1 DDEEKRGVN
10 LFFYIADESSKVL
23 NLGLQGSSTLVC
35 GSREVDVG
43 NWQLHLK
50 SETPGLVSHY
60 CGFKTANS
68 VNLSDL
74 VQKNLTENM
83 FGQVKLSD
91 TAEDDSNVYVFQ
103 ISTMSQFSTIDI
115 ALDEKTADM
124 EDRTNTLTGSQLTT
138 LLAEKHVAFDEK
150 FRECFNLSEEIDAKT
165 LDVGKSAIGNMLGGI
180 GYLYGQSKVYYH
192 KSKHHFLHYWP
203 AELYT
208 AVPCRSKLPWGQLS
222 DEGFHQ
228 MLIWRWDFRIT
239 LDIVGHWLDL
249 MNVEGWIPLQ
259 INSLKPF
266 HISQLGMLH
275 PREQILGLEALRL
288 VSNCSKIKHD
298 HVQYPDVVNPPT
310 LLLVLCGNKFFLYE
324 KKFNDEESAEIVS
337 FLERAFA
344 RLEAWFQW
352 LYTSQ
357 KGKKEGSFY
366 WRGRDSTTDQELNP
380 RTVASG
386 MDDYPRASH
395 PSDDEMHVDLRC
407 WIYLAADCMKF
418 ITTFLQ
424 RKKTEEDY
432 SSIVHQLSDFDDLNK
447 MHYDR
452 DHKTYLDFGNHAEKV
467 RLVIEF
473 GRGIRVTDEEPELKK
488 VPRVGYASLFH
499 FMSKIIPPHSEI
511 LEQQLDLIS
520 SNELVC
526 SDYGL
531 LSLAKTSSLYM
542 TPNALM
548 NQPPCWR
555 GPIWMNI
562 NYMILA
568 SLKHYSSVE
577 GPYSD
582 KARDIYVK
590 LRNNLIRYICI
601 LVSC

>member
-10 LFFYIADESSKVL
+10 LFFYIADESGKVL

-74 VQKNLTENM
+74 VQKNLTVSDILN
-83 FGQVKLSD
+83 FAVKLSD

-115 ALDEKTADM
+115 AFISGIDEKTADM

-150 FRECFNLSEEIDAKT
+150 FRECFNLSEEY
-165 LDVGKSAIGNMLGGI
+165 V
-180 GYLYGQSKVYYH
+180 YL
-192 KSKHHFLHYWP
+192 
-203 AELYT
+203 
-208 AVPCRSKLPWGQLS
+208 
-222 DEGFHQ
+222 
-228 MLIWRWDFRIT
+228 IT
-239 LDIVGHWLDL
+239 
-249 MNVEGWIPLQ
+249 
-259 INSLKPF
+259 
-266 HISQLGMLH
+266 
-275 PREQILGLEALRL
+275 R

-337 FLERAFA
+337 FLE
-344 RLEAWFQW
+344 AWFQW

-366 WRGRDSTTDQELNP
+366 WRGRDSTTVQHSCN
-380 RTVASG
+380 TVASG
-386 MDDYPRASH
+386 MDDYPWASH

-424 RKKTEEDY
+424 RKKNDY

-467 RLVIEF
+467 RLVIDV
-473 GRGIRVTDEEPELKK
+473 GRGIRVTNEEPELKK
-488 VPRVGYASLFH
+488 VPHVGYASLFP

-531 LSLAKTSSLYM
+531 LSLAKTSSSYM
-542 TPNALM
+542 TPNSLM

-590 LRNNLIRYICI
+590 LRNNLISNVVGEYDKTRYIWERYDQTKGTGEGGRNFTGWSALI
-601 LVSC
+601 LLIMTEDYPRLQKRSWLSNPAHVSEIK

>member
-1 DDEEKRGVN
+1 MDSTVMCRPPTANGPPTSALSARGPHPVPTVRPLIFQGLES
-10 LFFYIADESSKVL
+10 LFTDPAITTRPFPVLWPHSHAIANHFTIGHSSFHYSS
-23 NLGLQGSSTLVC
+23 SSTLN
-35 GSREVDVG
+35 SRV
-43 NWQLHLK
+43 
-50 SETPGLVSHY
+50 
-60 CGFKTANS
+60 
-68 VNLSDL
+68 LS
-74 VQKNLTENM
+74 
-83 FGQVKLSD
+83 GC
-91 TAEDDSNVYVFQ
+91 AP
-103 ISTMSQFSTIDI
+103 
-115 ALDEKTADM
+115 EKVIHP
-124 EDRTNTLTGSQLTT
+124 STT
-138 LLAEKHVAFDEK
+138 LDQTRL
-150 FRECFNLSEEIDAKT
+150 T
-165 LDVGKSAIGNMLGGI
+165 LEFFQDV
-180 GYLYGQSKVYYH
+180 
-192 KSKHHFLHYWP
+192 
-203 AELYT
+203 
-208 AVPCRSKLPWGQLS
+208 
-222 DEGFHQ
+222 
-228 MLIWRWDFRIT
+228 
-239 LDIVGHWLDL
+239 
-249 MNVEGWIPLQ
+249 
-259 INSLKPF
+259 
-266 HISQLGMLH
+266 
-275 PREQILGLEALRL
+275 LRK
-288 VSNCSKIKHD
+288 SKIKHD

-310 LLLVLCGNKFFLYE
+310 LLLVLCDLIIGIDE
-324 KKFNDEESAEIVS
+324 KKFNDDESAEIVS

-488 VPRVGYASLFH
+488 VPRVGYASLFP

-590 LRNNLIRYICI
+590 LRNNLIRIPSENSEGFPRKEEIPRNYFPRTCF
-601 LVSC
+601 VGMSSE

>member
-1 DDEEKRGVN
+1 MCLHASR
-10 LFFYIADESSKVL
+10 
-23 NLGLQGSSTLVC
+23 LVYF
-35 GSREVDVG
+35 
-43 NWQLHLK
+43 Q
-50 SETPGLVSHY
+50 
-60 CGFKTANS
+60 
-68 VNLSDL
+68 
-74 VQKNLTENM
+74 ENM

-115 ALDEKTADM
+115 AFISGIDEKTADM

-150 FRECFNLSEEIDAKT
+150 FRECFNLSEENDAKT
-165 LDVGKSAIGNMLGGI
+165 LEVGKAAIGNMLGGI

-249 MNVEGWIPLQ
+249 MNVEGWIP
-259 INSLKPF
+259 
-266 HISQLGMLH
+266 
-275 PREQILGLEALRL
+275 REQILGLEALREEGRKFL
-288 VSNCSKIKHD
+288 LAWQR
-298 HVQYPDVVNPPT
+298 QYN
-310 LLLVLCGNKFFLYE
+310 
-324 KKFNDEESAEIVS
+324 
-337 FLERAFA
+337 
-344 RLEAWFQW
+344 
-352 LYTSQ
+352 
-357 KGKKEGSFY
+357 
-366 WRGRDSTTDQELNP
+366 STTL
-380 RTVASG
+380 TVASG
-386 MDDYPRASH
+386 MDDYPWASH
-395 PSDDEMHVDLRC
+395 PSDDEMH
-407 WIYLAADCMKF
+407 
-418 ITTFLQ
+418 
-424 RKKTEEDY
+424 EEDY

-467 RLVIEF
+467 RLVIDV
-473 GRGIRVTDEEPELKK
+473 GRGIRVTNEEPELKK
-488 VPRVGYASLFH
+488 VPHVVIYCSSISIFIFKEEIPKISQSLGLV
-499 FMSKIIPPHSEI
+499 KHSEI

-531 LSLAKTSSLYM
+531 LSLAKTSSSYM
-542 TPNALM
+542 TPNSLM

-590 LRNNLIRYICI
+590 LRNNLISNVVGEYDKTRYIWERYDQTKGTGEGGRNFTGWSALI
-601 LVSC
+601 LLIMTEDYPRLQKRSWLSNPAHVSEIK

>member
-10 LFFYIADESSKVL
+10 LFFYIADESGKVL

-74 VQKNLTENM
+74 VQKNLTVSDILN
-83 FGQVKLSD
+83 FAVKLSD

-115 ALDEKTADM
+115 AFISGIDEKTADM

-150 FRECFNLSEEIDAKT
+150 FRECFNLSEENDAKT
-165 LDVGKSAIGNMLGGI
+165 LEVGKAAIGNMLGGI

-249 MNVEGWIPLQ
+249 MNVEGWIP
-259 INSLKPF
+259 
-266 HISQLGMLH
+266 
-275 PREQILGLEALRL
+275 REQILGLEALRL
-288 VSNCSKIKHD
+288 VSNCTKIKHD

-337 FLERAFA
+337 FLE
-344 RLEAWFQW
+344 AWFQW

-357 KGKKEGSFY
+357 KWKKEGSFY
-366 WRGRDSTTDQELNP
+366 WRGRDSTTVQHSCN
-380 RTVASG
+380 TVASG
-386 MDDYPRASH
+386 MDDYPWASH

-424 RKKTEEDY
+424 RKKNDY

-467 RLVIEF
+467 RLVIDV
-473 GRGIRVTDEEPELKK
+473 GRGIRVTNEEPELKK
-488 VPRVGYASLFH
+488 VPHVGYASLFP

-531 LSLAKTSSLYM
+531 LSLAKTSSSYM
-542 TPNALM
+542 TPNSLM